1 MRFGLVDHAYL
12 CFHSAEPPRD
22 VEWTA
27 FIDDI
32 TEKGDEFEE
41 MLVFSFGGAPTVV
54 QQRQVAS
61 LWQGRRRGP
70 RIALV
75 TPSAVARAASAALNW
90 LLRQPIKT
98 FTPTELGTCLTY
110 LELTLSQREEM
121 TSKLREWCREL
132 GIPFTPPG

>member
-12 CFHSAEPPRD
+12 CFHTSEPPSH

-32 TEKGDEFEE
+32 TAKGDQFDEL
-41 MLVFSFGGAPTVV
+41 LVFSFGGAPSVV

-61 LWQGRRRGP
+61 LWQDRGRGP

-75 TPSAVARAASAALNW
+75 TPSAVARAASVALNW
-90 LLRQPIKT
+90 LLRNPIKT
-98 FTPTELGTCLTY
+98 FTPAELGTSFTY
-110 LELTLSQREEM
+110 LELTLSQREEL
-121 TSKLREWCREL
+121 TGKLREWCREL
-132 GIPFTPPG
+132 GIPYTPPG